1 MEQYTTDIEK
11 YITENKDSELIVTC
25 NIQTFR
31 GLEYLAIFEE
41 PDNKGDYKHYVHA
54 TGKSLEEVIRKLATY
69 INSDETYNDK
79 RYL

>member
-1 MEQYTTDIEK
+1 MEQYITDIEK

-25 NIQTFR
+25 NIQTFI

-54 TGKSLEEVIRKLATY
+54 IGKSLEEVIRKIATY

>member
-41 PDNKGDYKHYVHA
+41 PDNKGYYKHYVHA
-54 TGKSLEEVIRKLATY
+54 IGKSLEEVIRKIATY
-69 INSDETYNDK
+69 INSDENYNDK

>member
-1 MEQYTTDIEK
+1 MEQYITDIEK
-11 YITENKDSELIVTC
+11 YITENENSELIVTC

-31 GLEYLAIFEE
+31 GLEYWAYFKE
-41 PDNKGDYKHYVHA
+41 PDGKGDCKHYVQA
-54 TGKSLEEVIRKLATY
+54 EGQSLEEVLRKIATY